1 MRILFLG
8 TPDFAVPSLEALA
21 KTKHEIVGVVTQ
33 PDRVRGRN
41 NKVTFSPVKESA
53 LKLGLKVYQYEKI
66 SREGIEDL
74 REINADLM
82 VTCAFGQILSREI
95 LALPKYGII
104 NVHASLLPLFRGSSP
119 IQWAILTGEKETGI
133 SIMRTAY
140 EVDSGDVLLQ
150 KRTDIYEKETAGEL
164 FERLSLLGAEA
175 LIEGIELIDNG
186 NAVYTPQDHSKKSY
200 YPMLKK
206 EDGIID
212 FSKTYFELDCFV
224 RGMTPWPSAYTYLSG
239 EIMKVFSV
247 SLVDGADS
255 ENDSKNNG
263 KSDVLTRNGI
273 EKSDNSVYGQVVNAD
288 TKRGLLVRV
297 RDAIVSLDEIQL
309 SGGKRMKA
317 TDYLRGH
324 SIDVGTKLGGDN
336 K

>member
-8 TPDFAVPSLEALA
+8 TPDFAIPSLEALA
-21 KTKHEIVGVVTQ
+21 KTKHDIVGVVTQ

-41 NKVTFSPVKESA
+41 NKVTFSPVKELA
-53 LKLGLKVYQYEKI
+53 LKLSLKVYQYERI
-66 SREGIEDL
+66 SREGVEDIRKL
-74 REINADLM
+74 EPDVM

-95 LALPKYGII
+95 LSIPKYGII

-119 IQWAILTGEKETGI
+119 IQRAILTGERETGI
-133 SIMRTAY
+133 SIMRTEY
-140 EVDSGDVLLQ
+140 EVDSGDILLQ

-164 FERLSLLGAEA
+164 FERLSHLGASA
-175 LIEGIELIDNG
+175 LIEGIDLIDRG
-186 NAVYTPQDHSKKSY
+186 EAVYTPQDNSKASY

-212 FSKTYFELDCFV
+212 FSTTYSELDCFV
-224 RGMTPWPSAYTYLSG
+224 RGMTPWPSAYTYMNG
-239 EIMKVFSV
+239 ESMKVFSV
-247 SLVDGADS
+247 SKVCSIDGSS
-255 ENDSKNNG
+255 EGNG
-263 KSDVLTRNGI
+263 GMLFDGI
-273 EKSDNSVYGQVVNAD
+273 ENIEKASCGQIVAAD

-297 RDAIVSLDEIQL
+297 KDAVISIDEIQL
-309 SGGKRMKA
+309 PGGKRMKA

-324 SIDVGTKLGGDN
+324 SVEEGETLGGEN